1 MNYWLAKVK
10 VDQETSRGTIKKIT
24 EQFVVDAVNATDAE
38 VKITKEYESY
48 PMDWEIDTL
57 KQMRIIKII
66 E

>member
-10 VDQETSRGTIKKIT
+10 VDQETARGTIKKIT

-48 PMDWEIDTL
+48 PMEWEIDTL

>member
-10 VDQETSRGTIKKIT
+10 VEQETARGTIKKVT

>member
-10 VDQETSRGTIKKIT
+10 VEQETSRGTIKKVT

-48 PMDWEIDTL
+48 PMEWEIDTL

>member
-10 VDQETSRGTIKKIT
+10 VEQETSRGTIKKVT

-48 PMDWEIDTL
+48 PMEWEIDTL

-66 E
+66 D

>member
-10 VDQETSRGTIKKIT
+10 VDQETSRGTIKKVT

>member
-48 PMDWEIDTL
+48 PMEWEIDTL